1 MDRGKFFKK
10 NRIRFRKVVNYI
22 SVGYFLFEK
31 FKKREVTTMT
41 VRDFCKLSNENDNIR
56 IVITEIN
63 SDEEF
68 VGNIDDVLTTENP
81 IVDLDIESWDI
92 LCGELYIMVCD

>member
-1 MDRGKFFKK
+1 
-10 NRIRFRKVVNYI
+10 
-22 SVGYFLFEK
+22 
-31 FKKREVTTMT
+31 MT

-92 LCGELYIMVCD
+92 LCGELCIMVCD

>member
-1 MDRGKFFKK
+1 
-10 NRIRFRKVVNYI
+10 
-22 SVGYFLFEK
+22 
-31 FKKREVTTMT
+31 MT
-41 VRDFCKLSNENDNIR
+41 VRDFCELSNGNYNIR

-68 VGNIDDVLTTENP
+68 CGNIDDVLTTENP

>member
-1 MDRGKFFKK
+1 
-10 NRIRFRKVVNYI
+10 
-22 SVGYFLFEK
+22 
-31 FKKREVTTMT
+31 MT
-41 VRDFCKLSNENDNIR
+41 VRDFCELSNGNYNIR

-68 VGNIDDVLTTENP
+68 CGNIDDVLTMENP

>member
-1 MDRGKFFKK
+1 
-10 NRIRFRKVVNYI
+10 
-22 SVGYFLFEK
+22 
-31 FKKREVTTMT
+31 MT
-41 VRDFCKLSNENDNIR
+41 VLSNENDNIR

>member
-1 MDRGKFFKK
+1 
-10 NRIRFRKVVNYI
+10 
-22 SVGYFLFEK
+22 
-31 FKKREVTTMT
+31 MT

-92 LCGELYIMVCD
+92 LCGELYIMICY

>member
-1 MDRGKFFKK
+1 
-10 NRIRFRKVVNYI
+10 
-22 SVGYFLFEK
+22 
-31 FKKREVTTMT
+31 MT
-41 VRDFCKLSNENDNIR
+41 VRDFCKLSNENDNIC

>member
-1 MDRGKFFKK
+1 
-10 NRIRFRKVVNYI
+10 
-22 SVGYFLFEK
+22 
-31 FKKREVTTMT
+31 MT
-41 VRDFCKLSNENDNIR
+41 VRDFCELSNENDNIR

>member
-1 MDRGKFFKK
+1 
-10 NRIRFRKVVNYI
+10 
-22 SVGYFLFEK
+22 
-31 FKKREVTTMT
+31 MT
-41 VRDFCKLSNENDNIR
+41 VRDFCELSNENDNIR

-92 LCGELYIMVCD
+92 LRGELYIMVCD

>member
-1 MDRGKFFKK
+1 
-10 NRIRFRKVVNYI
+10 
-22 SVGYFLFEK
+22 
-31 FKKREVTTMT
+31 MT
-41 VRDFCKLSNENDNIR
+41 VRDFCELSNGYDNIR
-56 IVITEIN
+56 IVITKIN

-68 VGNIDDVLTTENP
+68 AGKIDDVLTTENP

>member
-1 MDRGKFFKK
+1 
-10 NRIRFRKVVNYI
+10 
-22 SVGYFLFEK
+22 
-31 FKKREVTTMT
+31 MT